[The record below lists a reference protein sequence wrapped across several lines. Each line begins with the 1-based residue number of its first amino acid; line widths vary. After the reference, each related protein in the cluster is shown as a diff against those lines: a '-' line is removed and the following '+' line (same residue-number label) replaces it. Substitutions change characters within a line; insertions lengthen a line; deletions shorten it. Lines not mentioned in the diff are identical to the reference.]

1 MTTSKK
7 ARKKRPL
14 LLSHT
19 RPPLAK
25 KQAAPSLS
33 AKATR
38 HLIRSHHQLLKAR
51 EKAAAAGDAERVA
64 AIDAEIAAKGGLESY
79 QLASRTGQ
87 SRERGGDSS
96 IVLLEWLRP
105 ALRKIVKVAPS
116 DPKKL
121 RVLEIGALSTQNAC
135 SKAPQLAVTRIDLH
149 ACEPGIQQQDFM
161 QRPLP
166 TGDEE
171 RFHVISLSLV
181 LNFVPT
187 PVGRGEMLKR
197 CRLFLTSAGLP
208 PGLEGKGFSPCLFLV
223 LPAACVTNS
232 RYLTGERLLEIMQ
245 CLGFELRE
253 EKITRKLIYQLWSY
267 DPQARGPERVFRK
280 EEINPG
286 KSRNNFS
293 IVLHST
299 HDDT

>member
-7 ARKKRPL
+7 QRKKRPL

-64 AIDAEIAAKGGLESY
+64 AIDAEIAARGGLESY

-105 ALRKIVKVAPS
+105 VLKQITSSAP
-116 DPKKL
+116 KL

-135 SKAPQLAVTRIDLH
+135 SKASQLEVTRIDLH

-166 TGDEE
+166 AGDEE

-208 PGLEGKGFSPCLFLV
+208 QGIEGGFSSCLFLV

-232 RYLTGERLLEIMQ
+232 RYLTRERLLEIME
-245 CLGFELRE
+245 CLGFRLRE
-253 EKITRKLIYQLWSY
+253 EKITRKLIYQLWFY
-267 DPQARGPERVFRK
+267 DNQVRGPGRVFRK